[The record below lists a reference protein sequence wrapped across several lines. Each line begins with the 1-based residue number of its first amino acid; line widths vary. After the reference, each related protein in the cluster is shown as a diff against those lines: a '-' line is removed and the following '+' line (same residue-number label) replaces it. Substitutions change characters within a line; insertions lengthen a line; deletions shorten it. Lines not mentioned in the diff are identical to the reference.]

1 MWRVSLSVAGTYF
14 TSVFWI
20 DVVLWKLEFLNIKG
34 SCNPETFLRDF
45 HTMQKWFSCC
55 CTNVHFN
62 GFNGFKRG
70 SKGGIQNLHLK
81 IRLLCF
87 EMPEL
92 WMCGSIS
99 KLVLPGLSKEAS
111 LCNSCYA
118 PLNILFATPSNQT
131 RYQREKSQMRIWN
144 NLEYNSD
151 TKKYRKQKIFIIHE
165 NDKNQAAVKIK
176 VFSIGA
182 QERHKSL

>member
-1 MWRVSLSVAGTYF
+1 MWRASLSVTSSYF

-20 DVVLWKLEFLNIKG
+20 DVALWKLEFLNIKG

-70 SKGGIQNLHLK
+70 SKGGIQNLHFR

-87 EMPEL
+87 EMSEL

-99 KLVLPGLSKEAS
+99 KLVLPGLSKEVSATHVMHHWIS
-111 LCNSCYA
+111 YLPPLQIKHVIKGRYPRWETLITLIRKISKAKNIHNSW
-118 PLNILFATPSNQT
+118 
-131 RYQREKSQMRIWN
+131 KW
-144 NLEYNSD
+144 
-151 TKKYRKQKIFIIHE
+151 
-165 NDKNQAAVKIK
+165 
-176 VFSIGA
+176 
-182 QERHKSL
+182 

>member
-1 MWRVSLSVAGTYF
+1 MCRASLSVTGTYF

-20 DVVLWKLEFLNIKG
+20 DVALWKLEFLNIKG

-70 SKGGIQNLHLK
+70 SKGGIQNLHFK

-92 WMCGSIS
+92 WICGSIS
-99 KLVLPGLSKEAS
+99 KLVLPGLSKETSATHVMHHWISYLPS
-111 LCNSCYA
+111 L
-118 PLNILFATPSNQT
+118 QT
-131 RYQREKSQMRIWN
+131 RYQREKSQLRNWN
-144 NLEYNSD
+144 NLEYQ
-151 TKKYRKQKIFIIHE
+151 KQKIFIIHE
-165 NDKNQAAVKIK
+165 NDRNQGAVKIK